1 MTEPTIP
8 EKIAENAKGDAQVTV
23 DGMTVRSHP
32 IKDQIEADRYLTGET
47 AAAKN
52 HFGLRFAKMQPPGAD

>member
-1 MTEPTIP
+1 MSEPTLP
-8 EKIAENAKGDAQVTV
+8 EQIEQNAKGDAQVTV

-32 IKDQIEADRYLTGET
+32 IKDQIEADRYVNGET

-52 HFGLRFAKMQPPGAD
+52 YLGLRFAKLQPPGAG